1 MGDSLCAKLL
11 VLISVG
17 NSYSPWHDCP
27 SPVYPSLQ
35 VQMWEPSVLLQFE
48 LTWQTWLPS
57 LHSLTSE
64 NKKELPKRYL
74 TETNIKF
81 LSFQRKSFVFICG
94 KLHSAICKVLC
105 DDYTVAWVSPVYP
118 SLQVQMWEPSV
129 LVQFAVTSQAWLLL
143 RHSSISGSTYDIDR
157 IIRAKSVFM
166 VFTHEIVVSK
176 VEGVNAA
183 NEWDFWYKATIVYI
197 PYGLTICDV
206 LGLLYSIHY
215 IRRVNSS
222 FIAFNCQTDNGL

>member
-48 LTWQTWLPS
+48 LTSQTWLPS

-64 NKKELPKRYL
+64 NKNELPKRYL

-81 LSFQRKSFVFICG
+81 PSFWGKSFFFNLRSLMRWSYLG
-94 KLHSAICKVLC
+94 M
-105 DDYTVAWVSPVYP
+105 TVRPQCILPYKCSCESRQCWYN
-118 SLQVQMWEPSV
+118 LQSRHKHGCHWDTHRYLVVQMI
-129 LVQFAVTSQAWLLL
+129 Q
-143 RHSSISGSTYDIDR
+143 I
-157 IIRAKSVFM
+157 
-166 VFTHEIVVSK
+166 
-176 VEGVNAA
+176 
-183 NEWDFWYKATIVYI
+183 
-197 PYGLTICDV
+197 
-206 LGLLYSIHY
+206 
-215 IRRVNSS
+215 
-222 FIAFNCQTDNGL
+222 

>member
-64 NKKELPKRYL
+64 NKNECQNITWQRQTSNFWVFKERVLFL
-74 TETNIKF
+74 FVGKF
-81 LSFQRKSFVFICG
+81 ILLFAKSYVMIIPWHECP
-94 KLHSAICKVLC
+94 
-105 DDYTVAWVSPVYP
+105 SPVYP

-129 LVQFAVTSQAWLLL
+129 LVQFAVTSQAWLL
-143 RHSSISGSTYDIDR
+143 
-157 IIRAKSVFM
+157 F
-166 VFTHEIVVSK
+166 
-176 VEGVNAA
+176 
-183 NEWDFWYKATIVYI
+183 
-197 PYGLTICDV
+197 
-206 LGLLYSIHY
+206 
-215 IRRVNSS
+215 
-222 FIAFNCQTDNGL
+222 

>member
-48 LTWQTWLPS
+48 LTSQTWLPS

-64 NKKELPKRYL
+64 NKNELPKRYL

-81 LSFQRKSFVFICG
+81 LFWKKEVFFLFGGNFILLFAKSNVMIIPRHECP
-94 KLHSAICKVLC
+94 
-105 DDYTVAWVSPVYP
+105 SPVYP
-118 SLQVQMWEPSV
+118 SLQVHLWEPSV

-143 RHSSISGSTYDIDR
+143 RHSSISGSTNDID
-157 IIRAKSVFM
+157 I
-166 VFTHEIVVSK
+166 E
-176 VEGVNAA
+176 
-183 NEWDFWYKATIVYI
+183 
-197 PYGLTICDV
+197 
-206 LGLLYSIHY
+206 
-215 IRRVNSS
+215 
-222 FIAFNCQTDNGL
+222 

>member
-81 LSFQRKSFVFICG
+81 LSFQRKSFYLWETSFCYLQSLMWWLYLGMSVRPQCILPYRCRCG
-94 KLHSAICKVLC
+94 SRQCWYNSQSRHKHGFYWGTHQYLVL
-105 DDYTVAWVSPVYP
+105 
-118 SLQVQMWEPSV
+118 Q
-129 LVQFAVTSQAWLLL
+129 
-143 RHSSISGSTYDIDR
+143 
-157 IIRAKSVFM
+157 II
-166 VFTHEIVVSK
+166 
-176 VEGVNAA
+176 
-183 NEWDFWYKATIVYI
+183 
-197 PYGLTICDV
+197 
-206 LGLLYSIHY
+206 
-215 IRRVNSS
+215 
-222 FIAFNCQTDNGL
+222 

>member
-1 MGDSLCAKLL
+1 MTVVRENRPLKCVLIPMGDSLCAKLL

-64 NKKELPKRYL
+64 NKNELPKRYS
-74 TETNIKF
+74 TETNIIF
-81 LSFQRKSFVFICG
+81 LFFLFSKSNAVIIPWHDCP
-94 KLHSAICKVLC
+94 
-105 DDYTVAWVSPVYP
+105 SPVYP
-118 SLQVQMWEPSV
+118 SLQVQLWEPSV

-143 RHSSISGSTYDIDR
+143 RHSSISSSTNDID
-157 IIRAKSVFM
+157 IEYFIESLSV
-166 VFTHEIVVSK
+166 
-176 VEGVNAA
+176 
-183 NEWDFWYKATIVYI
+183 WYSHT
-197 PYGLTICDV
+197 
-206 LGLLYSIHY
+206 
-215 IRRVNSS
+215 SS
-222 FIAFNCQTDNGL
+222 

>member
-1 MGDSLCAKLL
+1 MNCQNVTWQRQTPNFWVFKERVLFLFVENFILLFAKSN
-11 VLISVG
+11 VMII
-17 NSYSPWHDCP
+17 PWHEC
-27 SPVYPSLQ
+27 
-35 VQMWEPSVLLQFE
+35 E
-48 LTWQTWLPS
+48 
-57 LHSLTSE
+57 
-64 NKKELPKRYL
+64 
-74 TETNIKF
+74 
-81 LSFQRKSFVFICG
+81 
-94 KLHSAICKVLC
+94 
-105 DDYTVAWVSPVYP
+105 SPVYP